1 MKIAV
6 FAVSCGLLRSPGY
19 LLASPVTLDDMAEC
33 QPPHEDDGV
42 FELGTKRCLLR
53 FTDRGR
59 EQEAVVRIAA
69 KDVVVRRTRGPEGG
83 RFRKLVMRSA
93 DGALVVE
100 LDLESDDANGEAQ
113 GREYVLYW
121 GTLTVRTRKEQ
132 RSYDIG
138 FTRGG

>member
-1 MKIAV
+1 
-6 FAVSCGLLRSPGY
+6 
-19 LLASPVTLDDMAEC
+19 
-33 QPPHEDDGV
+33 
-42 FELGTKRCLLR
+42 
-53 FTDRGR
+53 
-59 EQEAVVRIAA
+59 
-69 KDVVVRRTRGPEGG
+69 
-83 RFRKLVMRSA
+83 MRSA

-132 RSYDIG
+132 RSYDIE